1 MTNFDWALMRSFLA
15 VMDEGSLQAAA
26 RKLSSTQPTIGRH
39 MAELEQQLGAV
50 LFERAGTSLRPT
62 HTATLV
68 AEQAR
73 QMSQGADAVA
83 RAVASRSEELT
94 GTVRVAASEVVA
106 CYAMPQLLAKLRQQ
120 APGISIELVA
130 SNQASNLLRR
140 DADIAVRMFRPTQ
153 TNLVAKKIAEVGVAA
168 YAHTSY
174 VKRRGAPAT
183 PMDLLKHELVGY
195 DREDTIIK
203 GFRSYKLAIR
213 PENFAL
219 RTDDHRTYFE
229 AVRAGLGIGFLS
241 HFTAL
246 RDKQLV
252 HLLPEL
258 VIKPL
263 PVWLTVHREIRHSKR
278 IRQVYDFIADYIS
291 AELATS

>member
-1 MTNFDWALMRSFLA
+1 MTNFDWTLMRSFLA

-39 MAELEQQLGAV
+39 MAELEQQLGTV
-50 LFERAGTSLRPT
+50 LFERTGTSLKPT
-62 HTATLV
+62 YTATLV

-73 QMSQGADAVA
+73 QMSQGADAVT

-94 GTVRVAASEVVA
+94 GTVRLTASETVA
-106 CYAMPQLLAKLRQQ
+106 CYLLPPVLAKLRLE

-130 SNQASNLLRR
+130 SNRASNLLRR
-140 DADIAVRMFRPTQ
+140 DADIALRMFRPAQ

-168 YAHTSY
+168 YAHMNY
-174 VKRRGAPAT
+174 LKRRGT
-183 PMDLLKHELVGY
+183 PTTAIELLNHELVGY
-195 DREDTIIK
+195 DSDDTIIK
-203 GFRSYKLAIR
+203 GFRTFKVTMQK
-213 PENFAL
+213 ENFAL
-219 RTDDHRTYFE
+219 RTDDHRAYFE

-241 HFTAL
+241 EFTAR

-252 HLLPEL
+252 RLLPEL

-263 PVWLTVHREIRHSKR
+263 PMWLTVHREIRHSKR
-278 IRQVYDFIADYIS
+278 IRLVYDFIAENIS
-291 AELATS
+291 MALTTD

>member
-83 RAVASRSEELT
+83 RAVASRSEALT
-94 GTVRVAASEVVA
+94 GTVRITASETVA
-106 CYAMPQLLAKLRQQ
+106 CYLLPALFAQLREE

-140 DADIAVRMFRPTQ
+140 DADIALRMFRPTQ
-153 TNLVAKKIAEVGVAA
+153 TNLIAKKIAEVAVAP

-174 VKRRGAPAT
+174 LKRRGSPKT
-183 PMDLLKHELVGY
+183 PNDLIHHDLIGY

-203 GFRSYKLAIR
+203 GFRSFRFDLK
-213 PENFAL
+213 PESFAF
-219 RTDDHRTYFE
+219 RTDDHRTYVE
-229 AVRAGLGIGFLS
+229 AVRAGLGIGFIA
-241 HFTAL
+241 HYAAK
-246 RDKQLV
+246 RDAQLV
-252 HLLPEL
+252 QLLPEL
-258 VIKPL
+258 KIKPL
-263 PVWLTVHREIRHSKR
+263 PMWLTVHREIRHSKH
-278 IRQVYDFIADYIS
+278 IRQVYDFMADNIS